1 MALKF
6 NKLSDHGEI
15 TLPDPPITH
24 LLLSTTKFA
33 WLFAI
38 IRIYLGY
45 DWVTASLHKIT
56 DPKWVQTGEAL
67 KGFWVKAVAIPE
79 KGSPAI
85 AFDWYR
91 NFIQYLI
98 DTGSYVWFGKLIA
111 YGEFLVGVGLIVGAF
126 VGIAA
131 FFGGLMNWNF
141 IMAGAASSNGL
152 LFTLAIVLML
162 AWKVA
167 GYYGLDYFLLPL
179 VGTPWGKNRQTPQA
193 PTPPATIRA

>member
-6 NKLSDHGEI
+6 QKLSDHGEI
-15 TLPDPPITH
+15 TFPDPPLTH
-24 LLLSTTKFA
+24 LLFSTTRFA
-33 WLFAI
+33 WLFTAI
-38 IRIYLGY
+38 RVYLGY
-45 DWVTASLHKIT
+45 NWVTASLHKIN
-56 DPKWVQTGEAL
+56 DPAWVQTGEAL
-67 KGFWVKAVAIPE
+67 KGFWVRAVAIPE

-91 NFIQYLI
+91 GFIQYLI
-98 DTGSYVWFGKLIA
+98 STGSYSWFGKLIA
-111 YGEFLVGVGLIVGAF
+111 YGEFLVGIGLIVGAF

-152 LFTLAIVLML
+152 LFTLAIILIL

-167 GYYGLDYFLLPL
+167 GYYGLDYFLLPM
-179 VGTPWGKNRQTPQA
+179 VGTPWGKNHQTPQT
-193 PTPPATIRA
+193 PTPMRA